1 MEQEFFLE
9 ELASLMNVPVYRY
22 NCRTKEIRS
31 FRKEGMDSVP
41 EKEAAGEF
49 GQELLLQ
56 PVPYPL
62 IRLKQSDKN
71 VIYIQVRDPKEA
83 EAWYLI
89 GPVFPGAAGEARRL
103 NRLIS
108 GGLLLYWY
116 LTGQHMDAVEFWN
129 CNEKIFCDTHKV
141 WEQVEQDIF
150 EQQEQY
156 GPHNPYEQEL
166 RELES
171 IRTGDVEELN
181 RSIAEVYEGRLGIL
195 AREPLRHHQ
204 NIAIGNI
211 TMASRAA
218 IRGGVS
224 TEQAFSMADSF
235 IRQIEDLGS
244 IPEVIALKREAQRAF
259 AQEVRQEQKSG
270 GGYAHARNPLIAGV
284 KDYIFSHLHD
294 AIQIAD
300 IARHLHVNADY
311 LSHLFKVQE
320 HMTMKQYI
328 QEEKVR
334 RGKNLLR
341 YSDVS
346 IHEIAFYLGF
356 SSQSHFTQV
365 FQKIAGETP
374 NHYRKRFLNQKS
386 WEM

>member
-116 LTGQHMDAVEFWN
+116 LTGQHMDTVEFWN

-218 IRGGVS
+218 IRGGG
-224 TEQAFSMADSF
+224 QYGAGFFHGGQFYPAD
-235 IRQIEDLGS
+235 RGS
-244 IPEVIALKREAQRAF
+244 GQHTGSDCPETGSA
-259 AQEVRQEQKSG
+259 
-270 GGYAHARNPLIAGV
+270 AGV
-284 KDYIFSHLHD
+284 CPGGPSGAKIGWGVRACPESSDRGRQGL
-294 AIQIAD
+294 
-300 IARHLHVNADY
+300 
-311 LSHLFKVQE
+311 HLFPP
-320 HMTMKQYI
+320 
-328 QEEKVR
+328 
-334 RGKNLLR
+334 
-341 YSDVS
+341 
-346 IHEIAFYLGF
+346 A
-356 SSQSHFTQV
+356 
-365 FQKIAGETP
+365 
-374 NHYRKRFLNQKS
+374 
-386 WEM
+386 